1 MGDWKNNTIYKGQ
14 FNPNHKLINYFW
26 EILENLE
33 KNQLLIFFKFCTGC
47 SKVPVD
53 GFNSLTSTRNKYRK
67 FCIESR
73 TDTSK
78 LIEAMTCFNRL
89 YIPLYESKEKLEQVI
104 KIIITNNT
112 EFFGKE

>member
-1 MGDWKNNTIYKGQ
+1 M
-14 FNPNHKLINYFW
+14 
-26 EILENLE
+26 
-33 KNQLLIFFKFCTGC
+33 FFKFCTGC

-53 GFNSLTSTRNKYRK
+53 GFNSLTSTRNKYKK

-89 YIPLYESKEKLEQVI
+89 YIPIYNTKERLNHVI
-104 KIIITNNT
+104 KTIISNNT
-112 EFFGKE
+112 DFFGQE

>member
-1 MGDWKNNTIYKGQ
+1 MSSLD
-14 FNPNHKLINYFW
+14 KLD
-26 EILENLE
+26 
-33 KNQLLIFFKFCTGC
+33 LLSFFKFCTGC

-73 TDTSK
+73 TETEK

-89 YIPLYESKEKLEQVI
+89 YIPLYDSKERLEEVI
-104 KIIITNNT
+104 KIIINNNT

>member
-1 MGDWKNNTIYKGQ
+1 MIKDFWDILN
-14 FNPNHKLINYFW
+14 KLERN
-26 EILENLE
+26 E
-33 KNQLLIFFKFCTGC
+33 LLTFFKFCTGC

-53 GFNSLTSTRNKYRK
+53 GFNSLTSTRNKYKK

-89 YIPLYESKEKLEQVI
+89 YLPIYESKERLEQVI
-104 KIIITNNT
+104 KLIINNNT

>member
-1 MGDWKNNTIYKGQ
+1 MTELS
-14 FNPNHKLINYFW
+14 KLD
-26 EILENLE
+26 
-33 KNQLLIFFKFCTGC
+33 LLVFFKFCTGL

-53 GFNSLTSTRNKYRK
+53 GFNSLTSTRNKYKK

-73 TDTSK
+73 NETEK

-89 YIPLYESKEKLEQVI
+89 YLPLYESKERLSEVI
-104 KIIITNNT
+104 KTIIENNT